1 MADEQPATPPVQKPA
16 SRPIPRPAG
25 RRATNAGPVRAG
37 VTPANSPAA
46 IPAIMRGPVAPLSA
60 GWRAAATGAECP
72 EPTVRRE
79 VAGPTEEDDTA
90 ELDRL
95 PEITSR
101 DLPGSG
107 TRPETAETTKP
118 DASHNQ
124 TNPGTA
130 HNTTN
135 PDAPRNQTKPDTAHS
150 TANPGASRDQT
161 KSGSVDEPGGLR
173 PDPGSIH
180 SLESAR
186 FSDPLGATQPIPR
199 RGTVAD
205 ARKGTPQASA
215 SPADLQTPGLEH
227 RRGVAGNASAVGA
240 PSQATRRGGRV
251 YSSQGTAPQPPAPG
265 LLFRPIVQV
274 ADVAVALAFFE
285 HLGAEL
291 IHGGPDADYVLMQL
305 GTVQIGLVGCQGETG
320 PGAVELNFS
329 AALPLDEL
337 ERRLRRRRVAI
348 ARGVH
353 PTVFG
358 PQLHVRAPDGLLIK
372 IGQLEPDDYL

>member
-1 MADEQPATPPVQKPA
+1 
-16 SRPIPRPAG
+16 
-25 RRATNAGPVRAG
+25 
-37 VTPANSPAA
+37 
-46 IPAIMRGPVAPLSA
+46 
-60 GWRAAATGAECP
+60 
-72 EPTVRRE
+72 
-79 VAGPTEEDDTA
+79 
-90 ELDRL
+90 
-95 PEITSR
+95 
-101 DLPGSG
+101 
-107 TRPETAETTKP
+107 
-118 DASHNQ
+118 
-124 TNPGTA
+124 
-130 HNTTN
+130 
-135 PDAPRNQTKPDTAHS
+135 
-150 TANPGASRDQT
+150 
-161 KSGSVDEPGGLR
+161 
-173 PDPGSIH
+173 
-180 SLESAR
+180 
-186 FSDPLGATQPIPR
+186 
-199 RGTVAD
+199 
-205 ARKGTPQASA
+205 
-215 SPADLQTPGLEH
+215 
-227 RRGVAGNASAVGA
+227 
-240 PSQATRRGGRV
+240 V